1 MALFQRDGVWYVRKT
16 VRGQRY
22 RISTGMTDRKLAE
35 RREAEIVRELW
46 SGAFGWKE
54 RKAPTFREWAEK
66 YKTGIHGAK
75 TSAVAR
81 PADSGARVAGLWVP
95 KDRSSD
101 TE

>member
-1 MALFQRDGVWYVRKT
+1 MALFQREGVWYVRKT
-16 VRGQRY
+16 VHGQKY

-66 YKTGIHGAK
+66 YKQAYTVRKRAPWRDRQILAHA
-75 TSAVAR
+75 
-81 PADSGARVAGLWVP
+81 L
-95 KDRSSD
+95 RSSGHGGSIK
-101 TE
+101 